1 MADCRLPLAGAALGD
16 QLGSDASIV
25 KVTAPHLL
33 AVDNPAALLRSA
45 LNILPLCP
53 LPTQNLKAPPD
64 CDPERVLQDARRAAG
79 RLDSG
84 DGVLVLTDVY
94 GATPSNIA
102 CRLSD
107 FRRVRVVAGVNLP
120 MLLRVLNY
128 PDLQLDELAA
138 KAISGGQDGVLTC
151 APQDTTHAE

>member
-1 MADCRLPLAGAALGD
+1 VTVGVLLITHGDIGA
-16 QLGSDASIV
+16 V
-25 KVTAPHLL
+25 LL
-33 AVDNPAALLRSA
+33 KSA

-53 LPTQNLKAPPD
+53 LPTLNLKAPPD

-79 RLDSG
+79 QLDSG

-102 CRLSD
+102 CRLGD
-107 FRRVRVVAGVNLP
+107 FQRVRVVSGVNLP

-128 PDLQLDELAA
+128 PDLKLDELAA
-138 KAISGGQDGVLTC
+138 KAISGGRDGVLTC
-151 APQDTTHAE
+151 APQDTSHAE